1 MSCDT
6 IHGKVDDLCLAI
18 KYTLNKDYPIY
29 TNLANFS
36 KLIMDY
42 FDNTA
47 WCGFYLIEKDNN
59 LYLGPFQ
66 GDTATPFIEMGKGV
80 CGTCALTKKSQ
91 LVANVHEYPGHIACS
106 NLSNSEVVVP
116 ILKNNIVVGVIDL
129 DSNLFDNYT
138 LKDVETLEKVANIIS
153 LLF

>member
-116 ILKNNIVVGVIDL
+116 ILKNNIIVGVIDL

>member
-29 TNLANFS
+29 TNLAKFS

-47 WCGFYLIEKDNN
+47 WCGFYLIEKD
-59 LYLGPFQ
+59 
-66 GDTATPFIEMGKGV
+66 M
-80 CGTCALTKKSQ
+80 
-91 LVANVHEYPGHIACS
+91 LVIIFLV
-106 NLSNSEVVVP
+106 
-116 ILKNNIVVGVIDL
+116 IV
-129 DSNLFDNYT
+129 
-138 LKDVETLEKVANIIS
+138 
-153 LLF
+153 